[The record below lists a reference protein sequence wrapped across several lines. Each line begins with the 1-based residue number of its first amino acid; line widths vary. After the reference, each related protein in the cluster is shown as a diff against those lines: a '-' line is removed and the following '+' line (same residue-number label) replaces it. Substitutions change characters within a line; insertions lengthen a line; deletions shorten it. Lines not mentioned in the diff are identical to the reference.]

1 VDVPGSFGHLEK
13 DEVMS
18 RPLRSSQ
25 NRDAVV
31 RKPISGSTARS
42 RTRSTLSR
50 ETLLEAGLGI
60 ARRED
65 LGKLTL
71 KKLADEFGVTPMAVY
86 RHFRNKA
93 EIIDGVLD
101 LFVREAAVT
110 EHEGAETPEDWR
122 RWIRLTF
129 HGMRRALLETPSV
142 IPFLGTSYSFGP
154 GAMAVLEQTLAVLRR
169 AGLSER
175 AAVEAFLTLAGYTI
189 GAVGFEAAWRRAPP
203 SDLEEAPDLDFEEQ
217 LRQSR
222 LRFESARRSS
232 YPNLVELAPQL
243 AEAMGE
249 FPFEQGLDRILE
261 SLERELDCMSS
272 KNFENRQWSGA

>member
-1 VDVPGSFGHLEK
+1 MGVRGTFPQLERV
-13 DEVMS
+13 EAVS
-18 RPLRSSQ
+18 RPLRAGT
-25 NRDAVV
+25 NRGGAKRDRVS
-31 RKPISGSTARS
+31 RRSSGSTT
-42 RTRSTLSR
+42 RTALSR
-50 ETLLEAGLGI
+50 EALLEAGLRI

-110 EHEGAETPEDWR
+110 EHRGAEGSEEWKH
-122 RWIRLTF
+122 WIRLTF
-129 HGMRRALLETPSV
+129 HGMRRALLETPSI

-154 GAMAVLEQTLAVLRR
+154 GAMAVLEETLAVLRN

-175 AAVEAFLTLAGYTI
+175 AAVEAFLSLASYTI
-189 GAVGFEAAWRRAPP
+189 GAVGFEAAWRRAPASEVEEDP
-203 SDLEEAPDLDFEEQ
+203 DLDLEER

-232 YPNLVELAPQL
+232 HPNVVELAPEL

-261 SLERELDCMSS
+261 SLERQL
-272 KNFENRQWSGA
+272 NG

>member
-1 VDVPGSFGHLEK
+1 
-13 DEVMS
+13 MS

-25 NRDAVV
+25 DRDAVA
-31 RKPISGSTARS
+31 RKRISGSTSRS
-42 RTRSTLSR
+42 KARSTLSR
-50 ETLLEAGLGI
+50 EALLEAGLGI

-86 RHFRNKA
+86 RHFRDKA

-110 EHEGAETPEDWR
+110 EHEGAKRPEEWR
-122 RWIRLTF
+122 RWMSLTF

-154 GAMAVLEQTLAVLRR
+154 GAMAVLEETLAVLRK

-175 AAVEAFLTLAGYTI
+175 AAVEAFLTLASYTI
-189 GAVGFEAAWRRAPP
+189 GAVGFQAAWQRPPP
-203 SDLEEAPDLDFEEQ
+203 SDVEEELDPDFEER

-222 LRFESARRSS
+222 LRFESARRSA
-232 YPNLVELAPQL
+232 YPNLVDLAPQL

-261 SLERELDCMSS
+261 SLERQLDRMSS
-272 KNFENRQWSGA
+272 GKSEQGGKDGS

>member
-1 VDVPGSFGHLEK
+1 V
-13 DEVMS
+13 S
-18 RPLRSSQ
+18 RPLRAGTSRGGAK
-25 NRDAVV
+25 RDRAS
-31 RKPISGSTARS
+31 RHTPGSTT
-42 RTRSTLSR
+42 RTPLSR
-50 ETLLEAGLGI
+50 EALLEAGLRI

-110 EHEGAETPEDWR
+110 EHRGAETPENWK

-129 HGMRRALLETPSV
+129 RRMRRALLETPSV

-154 GAMAVLEQTLAVLRR
+154 GAMAVLEQTLAVLRK

-175 AAVEAFLTLAGYTI
+175 AAVEAFLTLASYTI

-203 SDLEEAPDLDFEEQ
+203 SDLEEVPDLDFEEQ

-249 FPFEQGLDRILE
+249 FPFEEGLGHILE
-261 SLERELDCMSS
+261 SLERELECMSS
-272 KNFENRQWSGA
+272 GKFERGGKGGS

>member
-1 VDVPGSFGHLEK
+1 
-13 DEVMS
+13 MS
-18 RPLRSSQ
+18 RPLRASKT
-25 NRDAVV
+25 RDAAGRGRVS
-31 RKPISGSTARS
+31 RRGDGSTS
-42 RTRSTLSR
+42 RNTLSR
-50 ETLLEAGLGI
+50 EALLEAGLRI

-110 EHEGAETPEDWR
+110 EHQGAENPEDWK
-122 RWIRLTF
+122 RWTRLTF
-129 HGMRRALLETPSV
+129 GRMRRALLETPSV
-142 IPFLGTSYSFGP
+142 IPFLGTSYRFGP
-154 GAMAVLEQTLAVLRR
+154 GAMAVLEEALAVLRNG
-169 AGLSER
+169 GLSER
-175 AAVEAFLTLAGYTI
+175 AAVEAFLTLTSYTI
-189 GAVGFEAAWRRAPP
+189 GAVGLEAAWQSAAP
-203 SDLEEAPDLDFEEQ
+203 SDAEEDPALDFEER

-232 YPNLVELAPQL
+232 HPNMVELAPQL

-261 SLERELDCMSS
+261 SLGRELDRVSS
-272 KNFENRQWSGA
+272 GKLDAREERSS

>member
-1 VDVPGSFGHLEK
+1 VIGRPLPGSKKREAVARNRVSGRN
-13 DEVMS
+13 S
-18 RPLRSSQ
+18 R
-25 NRDAVV
+25 
-31 RKPISGSTARS
+31 STPRN
-42 RTRSTLSR
+42 TLSR
-50 ETLLEAGLGI
+50 EALLEAGLGI

-86 RHFRNKA
+86 RYFRNKA

-110 EHEGAETPEDWR
+110 EHQSAETPEDWK

-154 GAMAVLEQTLAVLRR
+154 GAMAVLEETLAVLRG

-175 AAVEAFLTLAGYTI
+175 AAVRAFLTLASYTI
-189 GAVGFEAAWRRAPP
+189 GAVGFQAAWQGPP
-203 SDLEEAPDLDFEEQ
+203 SSDAEVELDPDFEER

-232 YPNLVELAPQL
+232 HPNIVELAPQL

-249 FPFEQGLDRILE
+249 FPFEQGLDHILE
-261 SLERELDCMSS
+261 SLERELDRISS
-272 KNFENRQWSGA
+272 GKREHREEGSP

>member
-1 VDVPGSFGHLEK
+1 
-13 DEVMS
+13 MR
-18 RPLRSSQ
+18 RPLRASKT
-25 NRDAVV
+25 RDAAE
-31 RKPISGSTARS
+31 RDRLSRRTSGSTT
-42 RTRSTLSR
+42 RTALSR
-50 ETLLEAGLGI
+50 EALLEAGLRI

-110 EHEGAETPEDWR
+110 EHQGAENPEDWK
-122 RWIRLTF
+122 RWTRLTF
-129 HGMRRALLETPSV
+129 DRMRRALLETPSV

-154 GAMAVLEQTLAVLRR
+154 GAMAVLEETLAVLRN

-175 AAVEAFLTLAGYTI
+175 AAVEAFLTLASYTI

-203 SDLEEAPDLDFEEQ
+203 SDLEEDPDPDFEER

-232 YPNLVELAPQL
+232 HPHVVELAPQL
-243 AEAMGE
+243 AEAMGA
-249 FPFEQGLDRILE
+249 FPFERGLDRILE
-261 SLERELDCMSS
+261 SLACQLND
-272 KNFENRQWSGA
+272 

>member
-1 VDVPGSFGHLEK
+1 
-13 DEVMS
+13 MS
-18 RPLRSSQ
+18 RSLPASKKREAAE
-25 NRDAVV
+25 RDRVSRRTA
-31 RKPISGSTARS
+31 GST
-42 RTRSTLSR
+42 TRNTLSR
-50 ETLLEAGLGI
+50 EALLDAGLRI
-60 ARRED
+60 ARRQD

-110 EHEGAETPEDWR
+110 EHEGAERPEEWK

-129 HGMRRALLETPSV
+129 HGMRHALLETPSV

-154 GAMAVLEQTLAVLRR
+154 GAMAVLEETLGVLRG
-169 AGLSER
+169 AGLSQR
-175 AAVEAFLTLAGYTI
+175 AAVEAFLTLASYTI
-189 GAVGFEAAWRRAPP
+189 GAVGSQAAWQRPPP
-203 SDLEEAPDLDFEEQ
+203 SDGEEPLDPDFEER

-232 YPNLVELAPQL
+232 YPNVVELAPQL

-261 SLERELDCMSS
+261 SFEREPDRVSS
-272 KNFENRQWSGA
+272 KKFEHRQEGGS

>member
-1 VDVPGSFGHLEK
+1 VES
-13 DEVMS
+13 DEVTS
-18 RPLRSSQ
+18 RPLRGSKK
-25 NRDAVV
+25 RDAVA
-31 RKPISGSTARS
+31 RKRVSGRASRSTARN
-42 RTRSTLSR
+42 TLSR
-50 ETLLEAGLGI
+50 EALLEAGLRI

-65 LGKLTL
+65 LGNLTL

-93 EIIDGVLD
+93 EIIDGVVD

-110 EHEGAETPEDWR
+110 EHEGAKRPEEWR
-122 RWIRLTF
+122 RWIRLSF

-154 GAMAVLEQTLAVLRR
+154 GAMAVLDETLGVLRG

-175 AAVEAFLTLAGYTI
+175 AAVEAFLSLASYTI
-189 GAVGFEAAWRRAPP
+189 GAVGLEAAWQRPP
-203 SDLEEAPDLDFEEQ
+203 QPELEEAPDLDFEEL

-222 LRFESARRSS
+222 LRFEAAHRSS
-232 YPNLVELAPQL
+232 YPNIVQLASQL
-243 AEAMGE
+243 AEATGE

-261 SLERELDCMSS
+261 SLEHQLDPISS
-272 KNFENRQWSGA
+272 GKSEHGGKGGS